1 MTATKPGRV
10 LIIGLDGATWD
21 VLDPWMSDGTLP
33 NLARLRQGGSWGAL
47 RSTLPPITAPAWSSF
62 MTGKRPGKHG
72 MLHFINLFG
81 EDGAGGGEPK
91 IVNARNL
98 KSSTLWDIMGHHDRK
113 VALINVPMT
122 YPPRP
127 VNGFMITGLLTPR
140 NASNFTYPPE
150 LSEEITDYII
160 DLDRF
165 IDDKPFQQS
174 HRDSEA
180 IAPSLALMGEF
191 RAMLDKRA
199 RTSLA
204 LMDSK
209 PWDVFMVV
217 VTGTD
222 RMGHYLWPYHGAAG
236 ADSPPEVQELHHAV
250 RRYYVRLDEVV
261 GELVERAGEDVT
273 VILMSDH
280 GMGSKY
286 TKRMYCNNW
295 LQQRGWLCAKSEG
308 TGVANPD
315 RWIRRLGLSRDKV
328 GRLILRIPGLAR
340 SRLVKQAAKSRS
352 AVADVKRSKAYCV
365 PMYNNVMGIRINL
378 TGEARESLR
387 RDIMQGLKEIVDPE
401 TGQTPVREIYRGEDY
416 YFGPYA
422 GHFPDVIV
430 ILEPDYEG
438 TPLLGHYSS
447 VVTRMSAPPF
457 GGSHRMEGIFMA
469 SGPDVIANPEPLAG
483 LNIEDVA
490 PTILYLM
497 GLPVPS
503 DMDGRPLA
511 EIVSPTVLESRPI
524 RQGEPIGFWP
534 REDEVTFIEEAISE
548 QDEAEIRER
557 LQALGY
563 LE

>member
-1 MTATKPGRV
+1 
-10 LIIGLDGATWD
+10 
-21 VLDPWMSDGTLP
+21 
-33 NLARLRQGGSWGAL
+33 
-47 RSTLPPITAPAWSSF
+47 
-62 MTGKRPGKHG
+62 
-72 MLHFINLFG
+72 
-81 EDGAGGGEPK
+81 
-91 IVNARNL
+91 
-98 KSSTLWDIMGHHDRK
+98 
-113 VALINVPMT
+113 
-122 YPPRP
+122 
-127 VNGFMITGLLTPR
+127 
-140 NASNFTYPPE
+140 
-150 LSEEITDYII
+150 
-160 DLDRF
+160 
-165 IDDKPFQQS
+165 
-174 HRDSEA
+174 
-180 IAPSLALMGEF
+180 
-191 RAMLDKRA
+191 
-199 RTSLA
+199 
-204 LMDSK
+204 
-209 PWDVFMVV
+209 
-217 VTGTD
+217 
-222 RMGHYLWPYHGAAG
+222 
-236 ADSPPEVQELHHAV
+236 
-250 RRYYVRLDEVV
+250 
-261 GELVERAGEDVT
+261 
-273 VILMSDH
+273 
-280 GMGSKY
+280 
-286 TKRMYCNNW
+286 MYCNNW
-295 LQQRGWLCAKSEG
+295 LKQQGWLSAKSEG

-352 AVADVKRSKAYCV
+352 AVADVERSKAYCV

-378 TGEARESLR
+378 AGEARESLR
-387 RDIMQGLKEIVDPE
+387 REIMQGLKEIVDPE

-416 YFGPYA
+416 YFGPHA

-469 SGPDVIANPEPLAG
+469 SGPAVIANPEPLAG

-524 RQGEPIGFWP
+524 RHGEPIGFWP
-534 REDEVTFIEEAISE
+534 REDEVTFTEEVISE